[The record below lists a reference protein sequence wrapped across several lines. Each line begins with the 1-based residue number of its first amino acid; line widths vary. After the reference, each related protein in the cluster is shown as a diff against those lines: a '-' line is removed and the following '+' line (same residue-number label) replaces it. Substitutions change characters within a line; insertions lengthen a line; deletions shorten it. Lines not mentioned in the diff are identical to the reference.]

1 MFNAHVILT
10 LLVLVTALA
19 AIARV
24 IVLERRPRDDLNP
37 RLVPTTAILIVSGFI
52 AILALVHLVNLAGI
66 HTGRFR

>member
-1 MFNAHVILT
+1 MFNAHFILT
-10 LLVLVTALA
+10 LLVLVAALA

-37 RLVPTTAILIVSGFI
+37 RLVPTTAVLIVSAFI